1 MLCLSYKT
9 FRIIKVT
16 LSELKFVVAVA
27 KERNFRRAA
36 EKCYV
41 SQPALSLAIKK
52 LEEDL
57 GVLIFERS
65 RSDVSPTPI
74 GEQII
79 TQAIR
84 SLEEVAKIREIAKQ
98 GNNQLEGAFRLG
110 LIYSVGPYLLPEI
123 IPILR
128 KNAPDMPL
136 DIEENLTTQ
145 LEAQLKNG
153 IIDAAIVALP
163 FEVSGINTHPLYD
176 EKYVVMVPSTHHW
189 ANRVSIQAEELIDEH
204 VLLLNSGHCYSHQVL
219 QACPELSRKG
229 QVLQGN
235 SLETIRNMVASNL
248 GITVLPCSAT
258 TERYLNP
265 LVKIIPFADPIP
277 VRRIALAWRKSYAR
291 DKVIDCLINSIKET
305 KSNCLEML
313 T

>member
-1 MLCLSYKT
+1 M
-9 FRIIKVT
+9 T
-16 LSELKFVVAVA
+16 LSELRFVVAVA
-27 KERNFRRAA
+27 KERNFRRAS
-36 EKCYV
+36 EKCFV

-65 RSDVSPTPI
+65 RTDVSPTPI

-79 TQAIR
+79 NQAIR
-84 SLEEVAKIREIAKQ
+84 ALEEVALIREIAQQ
-98 GNNQLEGAFRLG
+98 GNNQLSGALRLG
-110 LIYSVGPYLLPEI
+110 LIYSIGPYLLPEI

-128 KNAPDMPL
+128 NKAPEMPL
-136 DIEENLTTQ
+136 DIEENLTAQ

-163 FEVSGINTHPLYD
+163 FDIPGIKTLPLYD
-176 EKYVVMVPSTHHW
+176 EKYVVMVPIEHPW
-189 ANRVSIQAEELIDEH
+189 AQRHSIRAEELADEN

-235 SLETIRNMVASNL
+235 SLETIRNMVASGL
-248 GITVLPCSAT
+248 GITVLPSSAA
-258 TERYLNP
+258 TERYINP
-265 LVKIIPFADPIP
+265 LVKVIAFAAPVP
-277 VRRIALAWRKSYAR
+277 VRRVALAWRKSYAR
-291 DKVIDCLINSIKET
+291 EQAVLCLAESIKMI
-305 KSNCLEML
+305 KSENLTML
-313 T
+313 SAD

>member
-1 MLCLSYKT
+1 M
-9 FRIIKVT
+9 T
-16 LSELKFVVAVA
+16 LSELKFVIAVA

-36 EKCYV
+36 DKCYV

-52 LEEDL
+52 LEDDL

-79 TQAIR
+79 AQATR
-84 SLEEVAKIREIAKQ
+84 ALEEVAQIREIAKQ
-98 GNNQLEGAFRLG
+98 GNNQLDGAFRLG

-128 KNAPDMPL
+128 KNAPNMPL
-136 DIEENLTTQ
+136 DIEENLTVQ
-145 LEAQLKNG
+145 LEAQLKSG
-153 IIDAAIVALP
+153 VIDAAVVALP
-163 FEVSGINTHPLYD
+163 FDVSGINTLPLYD
-176 EKYVVMVPSTHHW
+176 EKYVVVVPSGHHW
-189 ANRVSIQAEELIDEH
+189 ADRTTVNADELADEN

-219 QACPELSRKG
+219 QACPDLSRKG

-248 GITVLPCSAT
+248 GITVLPCSAA

-265 LVKIIPFADPIP
+265 LVKAIPFAEPVP

-291 DKVIDCLINSIKET
+291 ELAINCLTDSIKQTTSDCLQMLKNET
-305 KSNCLEML
+305 QS
-313 T
+313 